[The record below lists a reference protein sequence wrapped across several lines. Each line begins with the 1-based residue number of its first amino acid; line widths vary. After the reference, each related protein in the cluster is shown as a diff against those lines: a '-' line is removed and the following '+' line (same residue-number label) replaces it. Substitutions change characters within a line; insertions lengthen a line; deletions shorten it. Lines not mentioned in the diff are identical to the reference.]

1 MDLEK
6 ELCNHFGYSTFRLGQ
21 REVIQSLL
29 NRENVLAML
38 PTGTGKSICFQLPA
52 LLLPGTAVVVSP
64 LLSLMED
71 QVQQLKSQGIKKV
84 TAINSFLSFHERK
97 KAIDTIDSYDIVYIS
112 PESLMSQT
120 IMDALSSIKIS
131 LFVID
136 EAHCI
141 SQWGHDFR
149 TDYLKLGD
157 VWEQLSCPPCLAI
170 TATATK
176 EVQKDIVAQLRLPDV
191 TSHIFS
197 VHRPNIA
204 IQVEKY
210 NDVDEKLTE
219 LLNWV
224 NKLNGPGLIYASS
237 RIWAENL
244 AARIQSEGTQNV
256 AYYHGGLENDD
267 RLLIQQQ
274 FINGQLDVICCTNAF
289 GMGIN
294 KNNVRYVIHF
304 HFPQHMEAYLQEIG
318 RAGRDGQNSLA
329 LLLYSDDDRHL
340 PLSLIEHEL
349 PNKKQ
354 LQAVNRYLEMLASS
368 GLSLTSD
375 DEIQIQVQMGLTEGA
390 WRILYYH
397 LQLQNVIHLGNV
409 NKQVLPYAMKFIERK
424 VESRLEEKFQK
435 VQEMINFIE
444 CNSCKRAYY
453 LSYFEE
459 KLDQKPINCCDYCG
473 LSLEDYMKNNST
485 QTKKLNNLLPW
496 QDELKRIFH
505 QL

>member
-6 ELCNHFGYSTFRLGQ
+6 ELFNYFGYSTFRPGQ
-21 REVIQSLL
+21 REVIQSLM

-84 TAINSFLSFHERK
+84 AAINSFLSLYERK
-97 KAIDTIDSYDIVYIS
+97 RVIETLASYDIVYIS

-120 IMDALSSIKIS
+120 IMDALTSTTIS

-149 TDYLKLGD
+149 TDYLKLGE

-176 EVQKDIVAQLRLPDV
+176 EVQKDIVSQLRLPDV

-210 NDVDEKLTE
+210 KDVDEKVTE

-224 NKLNGPGLIYASS
+224 NKLNGPGLIYVSS

-244 AARIQSEGTQNV
+244 AVRIQSEGNQYV

-274 FINGQLDVICCTNAF
+274 FINGQLDIICCTNAF

-318 RAGRDGQNSLA
+318 RAGRDGQSSIA
-329 LLLYSDDDRHL
+329 LLLYSQDDRYL
-340 PLSLIEHEL
+340 PISLIEHEL

-368 GLSLTSD
+368 KLSLTSD
-375 DEIQIQVQMGLTEGA
+375 DEIQIQAQIGLTEGA
-390 WRILYYH
+390 WRFLYYH

-409 NKQVLPYAMKFIERK
+409 NKQALPYAMTLIERK
-424 VESRLEEKFQK
+424 VERRIEEKVQK

-444 CNSCKRAYY
+444 CDLCRREYY

-459 KLDQKPINCCDYCG
+459 KLDQKPINCCDNCELY
-473 LSLEDYMKNNST
+473 LEGYMKINSE
-485 QTKKLNNLLPW
+485 QVKKSIELLPW
-496 QDELKRIFH
+496 QEELKQIFH